1 MDEKAN
7 LLPKSEKLTEDSNIP
22 LYHQLK
28 NIIKAQIITGAIQ
41 PGDKIPSES
50 ELGERYGVSRITVR
64 QAINSLAQEG
74 YLYRKQGVGTFVTSP
89 KLRRRLPRL
98 YSFSEDMRELGLEPS
113 SQVLEQKVIEA
124 NEEMAE
130 ILKLPPG
137 DRRVN
142 KLVRV
147 RLANE
152 SPILLEKT
160 FIPYY
165 LCPDLTKE
173 DLEKG
178 SLYSLLREKYNLLL
192 DHAFE
197 TYEVGKVHKEEAKV
211 LKCPSGFPAFVI
223 ERLTYLKTEIPV
235 EWTKSVAR
243 GDRLRFTVR
252 LVADQA
258 QIRREIEF

>member
-64 QAINSLAQEG
+64 QAINSLVQEG

-98 YSFSEDMRELGLEPS
+98 YSFTEDMRELGLEPS
-113 SQVLEQKVIEA
+113 SQVLEQEVVEA
-124 NEEMAE
+124 DEEMAE
-130 ILKLPPG
+130 ILKLSPG
-137 DRRVN
+137 DTRVN
-142 KLVRV
+142 RLVRV
-147 RLANE
+147 RLANGE
-152 SPILLEKT
+152 PILLERT

-165 LCPDLTKE
+165 LCPDLTTE
-173 DLEKG
+173 DLERG

-192 DHAFE
+192 DHAYE
-197 TYEVGKVHKEEAKV
+197 TYEVAKIRKEEAKV
-211 LKCPSGFPAFVI
+211 LKCPVGLPAFVI
-223 ERLTYLKTEIPV
+223 ERLTYLKTEVPV

>member
-64 QAINSLAQEG
+64 QAINSLVQEG
-74 YLYRKQGVGTFVTSP
+74 YLYRKQGVGTFVTSL

-98 YSFSEDMRELGLEPS
+98 YSFTEDMRELGLEPS
-113 SQVLEQKVIEA
+113 SQVLEQKVVEA
-124 NEEMAE
+124 DEEMAE

-137 DRRVN
+137 DKRVN
-142 KLVRV
+142 RLVRV
-147 RLANE
+147 RLANGE
-152 SPILLEKT
+152 PILLERT

-165 LCPDLTKE
+165 LCPDLTTE
-173 DLEKG
+173 DLERG

-192 DHAFE
+192 DHAYE
-197 TYEVGKVHKEEAKV
+197 TYEVGKVRKEEAKV

>member
-1 MDEKAN
+1 MDGKAN
-7 LLPKSEKLTEDSNIP
+7 LLPELEKLVEDSNLP
-22 LYHQLK
+22 LYLQLK
-28 NIIKAQIITGAIQ
+28 NIIKAQIISGAIQ

-50 ELGERYGVSRITVR
+50 ELCERYGVSRITVR
-64 QAINSLAQEG
+64 QAINSLVQEG

-113 SQVLEQKVIEA
+113 SQVLEQRVIEA
-124 NEEMAE
+124 DEEMAE
-130 ILKLPPG
+130 ILKLPDG
-137 DRRVN
+137 SRKIN

-147 RLANE
+147 RLANGE
-152 SPILLEKT
+152 PILLEKT

-165 LCPDLTKE
+165 LCPDLVQE
-173 DLEKG
+173 NLEEG
-178 SLYSLLREKYNLLL
+178 SLYSTLREKYNLLL
-192 DHAFE
+192 DHAYE
-197 TYEVGKVHKEEAKV
+197 TYEVGKIRKEEAKILRCQV
-211 LKCPSGFPAFVI
+211 SLPAFVI
-223 ERLTYLKTEIPV
+223 ERLTYLKTEVPV
-235 EWTKSVAR
+235 EWTKSIAR

>member
-1 MDEKAN
+1 MDGKAN
-7 LLPKSEKLTEDSNIP
+7 LLPVLEKLVEDSNLP
-22 LYHQLK
+22 LYLQLK
-28 NIIKAQIITGAIQ
+28 NIIKAQIISGAIQ

-50 ELGERYGVSRITVR
+50 ELCERYGVSRITVR
-64 QAINSLAQEG
+64 QAINSLVQEG

-113 SQVLEQKVIEA
+113 SQVLEQRVIEA
-124 NEEMAE
+124 DEEMAE
-130 ILKLPPG
+130 ILKLPDG
-137 DRRVN
+137 SRKIN

-147 RLANE
+147 RLANGE
-152 SPILLEKT
+152 PILLEKT

-165 LCPDLTKE
+165 LCPDLVKE
-173 DLEKG
+173 NLEEG
-178 SLYSLLREKYNLLL
+178 SLYSTLREKYNLLL
-192 DHAFE
+192 DHAYE
-197 TYEVGKVHKEEAKV
+197 TYEVGKIRKEEAKILRCQV
-211 LKCPSGFPAFVI
+211 SLPAFVI
-223 ERLTYLKTEIPV
+223 ERLTYLKTEVPV
-235 EWTKSVAR
+235 EWTKSIAR